1 MSTGTDRLR
10 KRTLALG
17 LAVPF
22 ALAMA
27 PCPAAA
33 ALHVHVHQTAPIHVH
48 IEAPKHVD
56 AHHVKGTKLPAAT
69 GTVLGPPAPAPAAVS
84 GVLAITTAVLAP
96 AGSIHAHTS
105 RQHQAAAAVLS
116 MHPSFTFRLA
126 RLATF
131 PGILYLQPEPA
142 EPFVAVIS
150 DLERTW
156 PEYPR
161 YGGLFDAAVPHV
173 TIAKG
178 WRARR
183 PHSRV
188 AAHLPLSFRAR
199 HVELWH
205 RGQWS
210 SWRLDRRFPLSG

>member
-1 MSTGTDRLR
+1 MSPVVSARRVAGNTSSGGHSVLLVPITLPRGVLR
-10 KRTLALG
+10 QLPGMARHVWP
-17 LAVPF
+17 AVP
-22 ALAMA
+22 
-27 PCPAAA
+27 
-33 ALHVHVHQTAPIHVH
+33 LHVTLLYPFVAPRAFDEDLMSS
-48 IEAPKHVD
+48 IE
-56 AHHVKGTKLPAAT
+56 
-69 GTVLGPPAPAPAAVS
+69 
-84 GVLAITTAVLAP
+84 
-96 AGSIHAHTS
+96 
-105 RQHQAAAAVLS
+105 AVLS
-116 MHPSFTFRLA
+116 RHPSFTFRLA

-142 EPFVAVIS
+142 EPFVALIS

-205 RGQWS
+205 KGQWS

>member
-105 RQHQAAAAVLS
+105 RQHQAAAAVL
-116 MHPSFTFRLA
+116 TVA
-126 RLATF
+126 
-131 PGILYLQPEPA
+131 PA
-142 EPFVAVIS
+142 VRAPQAVAS
-150 DLERTW
+150 
-156 PEYPR
+156 
-161 YGGLFDAAVPHV
+161 GAGAAPAGTGRPTV
-173 TIAKG
+173 TAD
-178 WRARR
+178 RD
-183 PHSRV
+183 
-188 AAHLPLSFRAR
+188 PLSAV
-199 HVELWH
+199 VEPPVVPGSLSIGQAGSPLPANVPFSRFSLIAVVNVLIVLAVVRR
-205 RGQWS
+205 RGAV
-210 SWRLDRRFPLSG
+210 RR